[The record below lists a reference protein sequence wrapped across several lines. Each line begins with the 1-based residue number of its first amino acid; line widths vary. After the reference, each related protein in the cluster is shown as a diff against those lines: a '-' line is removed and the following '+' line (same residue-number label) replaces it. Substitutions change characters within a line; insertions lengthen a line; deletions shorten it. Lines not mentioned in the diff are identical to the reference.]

1 VSTMSY
7 KKKRQPLTIGRL
19 FTYLLL
25 YAILLLVVIW
35 VLYPLLFTVSSAFSL
50 GDSLAGLTV
59 YPFQQELGLRQF
71 ERLFQDTNYLQW
83 FTNTLKIATINSL
96 LSVTVTTI
104 TAFIFSRFKFT
115 AKKPLMM
122 SMLILQM
129 FPSFAGMIALYI
141 LVWRMGLLDNHLGL
155 ILIYAAGNIPYNT
168 WLIKGY
174 LDTIPRS
181 LDEAAR
187 VDGAGYLTSFW
198 RIILPIARPMVTFLA
213 ITSFTG
219 PWMDFILPRLLIK
232 TDSKKTLAVGLFE
245 LINGRENNYFT
256 MFAAG
261 AVLVAVPFVIIFAL
275 NQKYLTQVLA
285 SGAVKE

>member
-1 VSTMSY
+1 MSTMSY

-83 FTNTLKIATINSL
+83 FTNTLKIATVNSL

>member
-1 VSTMSY
+1 MSY